1 MISLGPYVFSATYH
15 STMPVQLAPRQEA
28 RFQVFGLH
36 GVGKIVG
43 GRQSR
48 IIPIQAGYCNFVS
61 ELALYAAIDA
71 DDSQK
76 GSDLFTLVVGGAFA
90 TNCHLLG
97 IEVGPGP
104 GPSGQPAFRDGAL
117 GLWNAL
123 NVTLVFEQLIA

>member
-1 MISLGPYVFSATYH
+1 MISLGPYTFAPAYH
-15 STMPVQLAPRQEA
+15 DPMPVQLAPLQEV

-36 GVGKIVG
+36 GVGKIIG
-43 GRQSR
+43 GRTSR
-48 IIPIQAGYCNFVS
+48 IIPIRAGYCNYVS

-97 IEVGPGP
+97 LDVQPGP
-104 GPSGQPAFRDGAL
+104 DGRAAFRDGAT

-123 NVTLVFEQLIA
+123 NVTLVFEQLVA

>member
-1 MISLGPYVFSATYH
+1 
-15 STMPVQLAPRQEA
+15 MPVQFAPRQEA

-36 GVGKIVG
+36 GVGKVMG

-48 IIPIQAGYCNFVS
+48 IIPIQAGYINFVS

-76 GSDLFTLVVGGAFA
+76 GSDLFTLTVGGAFA

-97 IEVGPGP
+97 ISVDPGP
-104 GPSGQPAFRDGAL
+104 DNRAAFRDGAT
-117 GLWNAL
+117 GLWCAL
-123 NVTLVFEQLIA
+123 NVNLIFEQLIA